1 MYNVF
6 AVCRFSNMLLKGN
19 NRITI
24 IVEALSCPMFI
35 GKIFVYAQSLLA
47 LPFRADVLSRLAG

>member
-6 AVCRFSNMLLKGN
+6 AVCRFSNKLLKGN

-35 GKIFVYAQSLLA
+35 GKIFVYAQY
-47 LPFRADVLSRLAG
+47 

>member
-6 AVCRFSNMLLKGN
+6 VVCRFSNNKLLKGN
-19 NRITI
+19 NRITV

-35 GKIFVYAQSLLA
+35 RKIFVYAQY
-47 LPFRADVLSRLAG
+47 